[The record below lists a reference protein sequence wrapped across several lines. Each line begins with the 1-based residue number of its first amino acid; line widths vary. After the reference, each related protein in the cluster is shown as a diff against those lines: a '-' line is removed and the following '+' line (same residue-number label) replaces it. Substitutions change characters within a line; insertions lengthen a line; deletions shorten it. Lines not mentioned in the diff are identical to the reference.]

1 MKSLSCSRGMFAFL
15 VVVLLSGS
23 TLVMSAEPAHACEN
37 FVGVGSV
44 QASYHV
50 DEPALAPYDACVSVN
65 VGVPVVGTG
74 VSASVNV
81 TSPTLLYDYVE
92 GGGAVCQVTFCVLAG
107 ASAGV
112 NDAPFVGA
120 CYIDVNQ
127 AICVP

>member
-1 MKSLSCSRGMFAFL
+1 MRLLSRSRCIFAIL

-23 TLVMSAEPAHACEN
+23 TLVMSAEPALACEN

-74 VSASVNV
+74 IFASANA
-81 TSPTLLYDYVE
+81 TSPTFLYDYVMA
-92 GGGAVCQVTFCVLAG
+92 GGGACQVTFCVLAG

-112 NDAPFVGA
+112 NEAPFVGA